1 MTNCDKYRN
10 INKEDSYLDEIDSS
24 IIFGLIDIN
33 RSDNMFKIESKAFLP
48 ADVIKNGNQFLI
60 ANGYMG
66 YRGTLEEYT
75 KDEMV
80 GLNLA
85 GIYNQPPRQLDPW
98 RESVNV
104 YNPLYTFIKINE
116 RILHP
121 THVQPSSHIQILDM
135 YKGTHYRKTSYR
147 FGRTDVMIQSERFTS
162 QIDKDIICMKY
173 QFMATDDIE
182 MELYTGID
190 TYVFD
195 LNGPHLER
203 YHFMDTEGIFSA
215 DANTTENRIPIAVSE
230 GIIHDIGVEAK
241 ALLYNNQPMH
251 WVHFHAVPN
260 KVYTLYKFASVQHSK
275 TNCVAESIASVK
287 RAMAKS
293 YEVLYKENCAFWE
306 QRWKISDI
314 EIKGDENAQLAIRN
328 CIYHLIS
335 VRPYADHQSIPTR
348 GLSGQGCKGSVN
360 WDTDIFML
368 PFFLNTDIESARRI
382 IMYRALTLE
391 GAKRKA
397 AKYGYTGAFYAWES
411 QDTGDEACS
420 DYNITDALTKAP
432 IRTYFNQKQIHISAD
447 VVYAFNQYIDT
458 TGDLT
463 VLEEGGLETVIE
475 CARFYQSFVTWK
487 PDLKI
492 FVVNDVI
499 GPDEYHEGVNNNA
512 FTNYMIRNTFT
523 IMFKFIKMMREYN
536 SEFVRNLIARKG
548 YTEEITKMHVV
559 ERELFQQ
566 MPNDQGIIEQFDGYH
581 ELEDVSLD
589 TMVARIDNPS
599 EYLGGKFGKASPTKI
614 IKKADVIALMA
625 LFPDEFTRRIKEA
638 NWNYYEPKAEKGS
651 SLSDAFHAIVG
662 SEIGKLD
669 EAYEY
674 FIRSATVDITGKEKN
689 YNGSIY
695 VGGTHPGANGG
706 SYTALVYGFAGL
718 KREGLYLKAETRLPK
733 TFNEIKFK
741 CIHRGRIAH
750 VSVKNNGAKVTW
762 EKK

>member
-1 MTNCDKYRN
+1 MY
-10 INKEDSYLDEIDSS
+10 
-24 IIFGLIDIN
+24 
-33 RSDNMFKIESKAFLP
+33 KIESKSYLP

-104 YNPLYTFIKINE
+104 YNPLYTFIKISG
-116 RILHP
+116 RLLHP
-121 THVQPSSHIQILDM
+121 TYIPPLSHVQILDM
-135 YKGTHYRKTSYR
+135 YKGLHYR
-147 FGRTDVMIQSERFTS
+147 RTVYNIDSAEVSVQSERFVS

-190 TYVFD
+190 TSIFD

-203 YHFMDTEGIFSA
+203 YHFMESSGIFTA
-215 DANTTENRIPIAVSE
+215 DANTTENRIPVCVSE
-230 GIIHDIGVEAK
+230 GITFDIGTETK

-251 WVHFHAVPN
+251 WVHFRAIPN
-260 KVYTLYKFASVQHSK
+260 KIYTLYKYASVQHTKANS
-275 TNCVAESIASVK
+275 VAESIASVK
-287 RAMAKS
+287 RAMTKT
-293 YEVLYKENCAFWE
+293 YKVLLEENCAFWE
-306 QRWKISDI
+306 QHWKLADI
-314 EIKGDENAQLAIRN
+314 ELKGDDAAQLGIRN

-335 VRPYADHQSIPTR
+335 SRPYADHQSISTR
-348 GLSGQGCKGSVN
+348 GLSGQGCKGSIC

-368 PFFLNTDIESARRI
+368 PFFLNTDPESARKI
-382 IMYRALTLE
+382 VMYRALTLE

-397 AKYGYTGAFYAWES
+397 SKYGYTGAFFAWES
-411 QDTGDEACS
+411 QDSGDEACS

-447 VVYAFNQYIDT
+447 VVFAFDQYIET

-463 VLEEGGLETVIE
+463 VLEDGGLETVIE

-487 PDLKI
+487 PDQKI
-492 FVVNDVI
+492 FVCNDVI

-512 FTNYMIRNTFT
+512 FTNHMIMNTFKV
-523 IMFKFIKMMREYN
+523 MFKFIKMMREYN
-536 SEFVRNLIARKG
+536 SEFVRGLIARKG
-548 YTEEITKMHVV
+548 YTEEITKMHVI
-559 ERELFQQ
+559 ERELLQQ
-566 MPNDQGIIEQFDGYH
+566 LPDKRGIIEQFDGYH
-581 ELEDVSLD
+581 DLEEVSLD
-589 TMVARIDNPS
+589 NMVSRIDNPS
-599 EYLGGKFGKASPTKI
+599 EYLGGKYGKATPTKI
-614 IKKADVIALMA
+614 IKKADVIAMMA
-625 LFPDEFTRRIKEA
+625 LFPDEFSKRVKLA
-638 NWNYYEPKAEKGS
+638 NWDYYEPKAERGS

-662 SEIGKLD
+662 SEIGKSD
-669 EAYEY
+669 EAYDY
-674 FIRSATVDITGKEKN
+674 FMHSVTVDITGKEKN

-695 VGGTHPGANGG
+695 VGGTHPGASGG
-706 SYTALVYGFAGL
+706 SYMALIYGFAGL

-733 TFNEIKFK
+733 NISELRFK
-741 CIHRGRIAH
+741 CLHRGKIAQ
-750 VSVKNNGAKVTW
+750 VLVRANGAKVTW
-762 EKK
+762 EKKT